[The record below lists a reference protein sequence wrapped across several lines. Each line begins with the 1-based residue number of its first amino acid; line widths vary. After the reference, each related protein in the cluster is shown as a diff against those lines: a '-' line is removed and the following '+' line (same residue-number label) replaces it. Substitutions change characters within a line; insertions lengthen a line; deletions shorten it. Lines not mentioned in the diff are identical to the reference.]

1 MAGSMI
7 TLLRRLA
14 TNERVQALAMT
25 AARQVLEQ
33 AKPHVIDA
41 GKRVAT
47 AARAVPPHR
56 DPKGFGKRL
65 RAEFQKSEPP
75 KEEG

>member
-41 GKRVAT
+41 ARGAAT
-47 AARAVPPHR
+47 PRSQ
-56 DPKGFGKRL
+56 GFR
-65 RAEFQKSEPP
+65 
-75 KEEG
+75 